1 MLTAGILYDNG
12 QESLD
17 ERVKT
22 LNGLVVNNILPAL
35 PGDPRG
41 LTNEE
46 EFMAMSL
53 RNK

>member
-1 MLTAGILYDNG
+1 M
-12 QESLD
+12 
-17 ERVKT
+17 
-22 LNGLVVNNILPAL
+22 NNILPSL

-53 RNK
+53 RNKQVHARAKLIVMQMLD